1 MFVTAPGD
9 ITGPA
14 GHPDGIVDMTDVTA
28 LVVIFNVRV
37 GGSSWNPDMD
47 VNDDGIINMH
57 DIAIAVFNYDM
68 PQH

>member
-1 MFVTAPGD
+1 
-9 ITGPA
+9 
-14 GHPDGIVDMTDVTA
+14 MTDVTA

-57 DIAIAVFNYDM
+57 DIAIAVFNYDL
-68 PQH
+68 PPR